1 MHSLAQKL
9 TKKTVLTMKSLRSR
23 SNYRNTNLSLLL
35 QMPIAQEPLVTS
47 QEVGVLLISQDRVS
61 SSTSALKRVFSIL
74 LSIRAILTRMCIR
87 YYNTM
92 ITLCQYGL
100 GYGVSNAPGKSE
112 DGPFFVVNPP
122 TDKRRNERSRDYLSH
137 IEVISCPKS
146 NDIKQNLIYD

>member
-1 MHSLAQKL
+1 
-9 TKKTVLTMKSLRSR
+9 
-23 SNYRNTNLSLLL
+23 
-35 QMPIAQEPLVTS
+35 MPIAQEPLVTS

-74 LSIRAILTRMCIR
+74 LSIRAILTRRYIR

-112 DGPFFVVNPP
+112 DGP
-122 TDKRRNERSRDYLSH
+122 SL
-137 IEVISCPKS
+137 
-146 NDIKQNLIYD
+146 